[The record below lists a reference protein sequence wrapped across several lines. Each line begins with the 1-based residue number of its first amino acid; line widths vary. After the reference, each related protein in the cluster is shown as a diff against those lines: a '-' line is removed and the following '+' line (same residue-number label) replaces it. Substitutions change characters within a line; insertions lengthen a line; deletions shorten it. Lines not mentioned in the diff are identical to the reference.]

1 MSIRT
6 RPSRWIGGLV
16 GVILLGAAVLTW
28 TGLPA
33 RAQFGTVEVSTDV
46 DAVAVQPVPCGAG
59 SFLVELTNT
68 GNKAVWADALIDAN
82 GLDLS
87 ADIVSTYLPPGHTF
101 TELVSVN
108 VGSDDEVGERTIV
121 LTAGESRTEVT
132 VTVDDSGIGD
142 NLARRGTPTA
152 SSSYGGRPPCGA
164 IDGRTDDDWSLGV
177 GWSDGTNNVFPDW
190 WQLDFDEPTTISQI
204 VLRTVDS
211 EALPAHTQGLR
222 DWDIQVPDGDG
233 WRTVASVRDNEV
245 GSVTSDFDAVTTES
259 VRVLCLGAN
268 GHYSRILELEA
279 YA

>member
-6 RPSRWIGGLV
+6 RPSRWLVGLV
-16 GVILLGAAVLTW
+16 GVFLLGAVVLTS

-33 RAQFGTVEVSTDV
+33 RAQPGTVEVSTDV
-46 DAVAVQPVPCGAG
+46 RAVTVQPVPCGAG

-68 GNKAVWADALIDAN
+68 GSKAVWADARIAAD
-82 GLDLS
+82 GLELS
-87 ADIVSTYLPPGHTF
+87 ANIVSSYLPPGHTF
-101 TELVSVN
+101 TEQVMVN
-108 VGSDDEVGERTIV
+108 TGTDDAGGERTIV

-152 SSSYGGRPPCGA
+152 SSVYGGRPPCGA

-211 EALPAHTQGLR
+211 PALPARTQGLR
-222 DWDIQVPDGDG
+222 DWDIQIPDGDG
-233 WRTVASVRDNEV
+233 WRTIASVRGNEV
-245 GSVTSDFDAVTTES
+245 GAVTSDFDAVTTES
-259 VRVLCLGAN
+259 VRVLCRGAN